1 MRRFFKC
8 EEGGSLVEMALISAM
23 TMTMIIG
30 IIEASFAVYT
40 YHYISEAAREG
51 ARYAIVRGSYCT
63 SLTNCNATAA
73 QIQTYVKNLGYPGI
87 NSTANMTVTT
97 TWYSASTS
105 LPTSWTLC
113 AGVCNDPGNAV
124 NVKVAY
130 NFPFMIPFVQKSTLA
145 LSSTSQMVIS
155 N

>member
-1 MRRFFKC
+1 MRRFLKC
-8 EEGGSLVEMALISAM
+8 EEGGSLVEMALVSSVTLAM
-23 TMTMIIG
+23 VIG
-30 IIEASFAVYT
+30 IIQASLAVYT

-63 SLTNCNATAA
+63 GLTNCNATAA
-73 QIQTYVKNLGYPGI
+73 QIQTYVQDLGYPGI
-87 NSTANMTVTT
+87 NSTANMSVST

-105 LPTSWTLC
+105 LPTSWTAC
-113 AGVCNDPGNAV
+113 AGVCNNPGDAV
-124 NVKVAY
+124 QVTVTY
-130 NFPFMIPFVQKSTLA
+130 NFPFAIPFVQKSTLA

>member
-1 MRRFFKC
+1 MRRLFKC
-8 EEGGSLVEMALISAM
+8 EEGGSLVEMALILSM
-23 TMTMIIG
+23 TMTMLIG
-30 IIEASFAVYT
+30 TIEASLAVYT

-51 ARYAIVRGSYCT
+51 ARYAIVRGSNCT

-113 AGVCNDPGNAV
+113 AGVCNDPGDA
-124 NVKVAY
+124 VKVKVNY
-130 NFPFMIPFVQKSTLA
+130 NFPFMIPFVQQSTLA